1 MDHSREGKTEM
12 SVDTSNGHPAMDY
25 EQHKATYNAFIRF
38 SKIAIVLLVLLL
50 AGMYYFLV

>member
-1 MDHSREGKTEM
+1 M

-25 EQHKATYNAFIRF
+25 AQHVGTYNSFLRF
-38 SKIAIVLLVLLL
+38 SKIGIVLIVLLL

>member
-1 MDHSREGKTEM
+1 M

-25 EQHKATYNAFIRF
+25 NQHKATYNAFIRF

>member
-1 MDHSREGKTEM
+1 M

-25 EQHKATYNAFIRF
+25 DQHVDTYNAFIRF
-38 SKIAIVLLVLLL
+38 SKIAIVLLILLL